1 MPDLLRLRSLAVREQ
16 AVVLIGVLLDGHD
29 AVEYLGS
36 DKDRA
41 IALSRAAKDV
51 ADLPPDVR
59 LPLAGTLL
67 RNALGELEE

>member
-1 MPDLLRLRSLAVREQ
+1 MPDLLRLRSLAVREL

>member
-1 MPDLLRLRSLAVREQ
+1 MPDLLRLRSLSVREQ
-16 AVVLIGVLLDGHD
+16 ALVLIAVLLDGHD
-29 AVEYLGS
+29 AVDYLGS

-41 IALSRAAKDV
+41 IALARAAKDV

-67 RNALGELEE
+67 RTALDDLEE